1 MFCLVVDNHCFK
13 LNKPQLT
20 VKIIYHQYLLNFMWL
35 EKMFIYFLDEEF
47 FSKEIVG
54 QIKKFINTYLTYIGI
69 YVVLKK
75 KSILVVIGKQKKG
88 LSFFYFKIKSTL
100 PYINTCRTK

>member
-54 QIKKFINTYLTYIGI
+54 QIKKTNKYILRL
-69 YVVLKK
+69 YWHLCKF
-75 KSILVVIGKQKKG
+75 IGKQKWDKV
-88 LSFFYFKIKSTL
+88 FF
-100 PYINTCRTK
+100 